1 MANCRKCGKEI
12 RFIKTLRGRWMPID
26 ADPTDEQKRKTTSI
40 VIEGGNIIE
49 AVPHWATCP
58 DADSFR

>member
-26 ADPTDEQKRKTTSI
+26 PNPTEEQQRKKTSI
-40 VIEGGNIIE
+40 TIEGGNIIE
-49 AVPHWATCP
+49 AVPHWATCTAP
-58 DADSFR
+58 EEFR